1 MINMSVITMILLATL
16 LGGAI
21 SMALAALLAF
31 RLSQGARMALVAFA
45 AGVMLSS
52 AWLDILPEAVQA
64 LPAATAHEHAGAH
77 EHERERAG
85 EHEHAGT
92 HEHEHE
98 HEHAGGRE
106 PIPSESAARHGEHA
120 HGDAHDGPLFRL
132 FAVVLLGILGF
143 FTLEHLALWRHAH
156 AESGHAAHESMVS
169 AAPLVLI
176 GDAFHNFVD
185 GFMIAAAFI
194 ADPRLGA
201 TATFAI
207 IVHEIPQELGDF
219 IVLLHAGYS
228 RAKALLANA
237 ASSLTAVAGGLA
249 GYFSMADASALLPYV
264 LALAAASFIY
274 IALADLIP
282 MLRHEPGHNNRFA
295 RQFALIVLGSAI
307 VPLIGMWAHH

>member
-1 MINMSVITMILLATL
+1 MMNMSVITMILLATL

-31 RLSQGARMALVAFA
+31 RLSQGVRMALVAFA

-52 AWLDILPEAVQA
+52 AWLDILPEAVRA
-64 LPAATAHEHAGAH
+64 LPAATAHEHAGEDEPIPSAS
-77 EHERERAG
+77 AALSG
-85 EHEHAGT
+85 EHAHAEAHKHGRA
-92 HEHEHE
+92 EVHE
-98 HEHAGGRE
+98 HEHAE
-106 PIPSESAARHGEHA
+106 A
-120 HGDAHDGPLFRL
+120 HGGPLFQL

-249 GYFSMADASALLPYV
+249 GYFSMADTGVLLPYV

-295 RQFALIVLGSAI
+295 RQFALIALGSAI